1 MLYLFSKGFSPFYF
15 FYAAYM
21 NTLQDIFI
29 NIQDGKKKQ
38 RELRAMYRE
47 AQLQSADYQ
56 DIAAEIKTL
65 QEKKKTIEQKIK
77 AEFSRELEQ
86 IDELK
91 SELKEEQEK
100 LVSLALARLAKGET
114 MKVIDSYNNVY
125 DPVIRVSFKK
135 SDDQRQE

>member
-1 MLYLFSKGFSPFYF
+1 
-15 FYAAYM
+15 M
-21 NTLQDIFI
+21 NTLQDVFI
-29 NIQDGKKKQ
+29 RIQESKKKQ

-47 AQLQSADYQ
+47 AQQKSPEYQ
-56 DIAAEIKTL
+56 DIVAEIQTL
-65 QEKKKTIEQKIK
+65 QEKKKTIEQKLK
-77 AEFSRELEQ
+77 TEFSRELQQ

-100 LVSLALARLAKGET
+100 LVSLALARFAKGET

-125 DPVIRVSFKK
+125 DPIIKVSFKK

>member
-1 MLYLFSKGFSPFYF
+1 
-15 FYAAYM
+15 M
-21 NTLQDIFI
+21 NTLQDVFI
-29 NIQDGKKKQ
+29 SIQESKKKQ

-47 AQLQSADYQ
+47 AQQKSPEYQ
-56 DIAAEIKTL
+56 DIVSEIQAL
-65 QEKKKTIEQKIK
+65 REKKKTIEQKLK
-77 AEFSRELEQ
+77 SEFSRELEQ

-100 LVSLALARLAKGET
+100 LVSLALARFAKGET

-125 DPVIRVSFKK
+125 DPVIKVSFKK